1 MGLVPEAIPH
11 TLASSLALMRATP
24 RDGRR
29 PGTCVWSYP
38 NGRNL
43 TWMQHCSILT
53 APSNYRHSCRI
64 PPISLW
70 PRSHVTPPAST
81 LVEAKGETEES
92 KGKGRFTQ
100 TYTRIL
106 ILLFAHSSS
115 QQLCGVFFF
124 FFSFGRVVNPL
135 KYLITINF
143 F

>member
-1 MGLVPEAIPH
+1 VGWVPKAIPH
-11 TLASSLALMRATP
+11 TLASSLALMHATP
-24 RDGRR
+24 RDCRR

-70 PRSHVTPPAST
+70 PRSHVTLLAAT

-92 KGKGRFTQ
+92 KGKGRLTQ
-100 TYTRIL
+100 TYTQIL
-106 ILLFAHSSS
+106 LLLFAHSSS
-115 QQLCGVFFF
+115 QQLVGGVY
-124 FFSFGRVVNPL
+124 FFSYGRVVNPF
-135 KYLITINF
+135 KYLIMVHF